1 MNKIQVPFLNLRA
14 QHDPVR
20 AELLSVIEQVIDSSA
35 FAGGPFVARFEEE
48 FAAFCRARYS
58 IGVGNGTDA
67 LWFALLALGVGPGDE
82 VITVP
87 ATFMAT
93 AEAISYCGA
102 KPVFIDVDEA
112 TSTMDPKLIEQAIT
126 PRTKAIVPVHLYGQM
141 ADMDP
146 IMAIAHKHK
155 LVVVED
161 ACQAHGAEYKGRR
174 AGTIGHAGCFSF
186 YPGKNLGALGEAGGV
201 VTNDRTL
208 AEKIKVL
215 RDHGQET
222 KYHHSTIGWNGRMD
236 GIQGAALSIKLRA
249 LEAGNTARRAHAKQY
264 DELLASVEGV
274 TIPAVANYGVPVY
287 HIYGIRVQ
295 ARDEILQ
302 SLTQRGIGCGI
313 HYPKPVHLQK
323 AYASLGYGVGSFPV
337 AERIANE
344 ELSLPM
350 FPELTAE
357 QITIVVSELKHVLA
371 RSTPVASSAA

>member
-1 MNKIQVPFLNLRA
+1 MNKTQVPFLNLRA
-14 QHDPVR
+14 QHDPIR
-20 AELLSVIEQVIDSSA
+20 AELIAAFEQVLDSSA
-35 FAGGPFVARFEEE
+35 FAGGPLVAKFEEE

-58 IGVGNGTDA
+58 VGLGNGTDA

-93 AEAISYCGA
+93 AEAISFCGA
-102 KPVFIDVDEA
+102 KPVFVDIDE
-112 TSTMDPKLIEQAIT
+112 TTYTMDPAQIEQAIT

-146 IMAIAHKHK
+146 IMEVAHRRK
-155 LVVVED
+155 LAVVED

-201 VTNDRTL
+201 VTNDRAL

-222 KYHHSTIGWNGRMD
+222 KYHHSVVGWNGRMD
-236 GIQGAALSIKLRA
+236 GIQAAALSIKLRR
-249 LEAGNTARRAHAKQY
+249 LEAGNAARRAHAKHY
-264 DELLASVEGV
+264 DQLLANLPGV
-274 TIPAVANYGVPVY
+274 STPQVAPQNVPVY
-287 HIYGIRVQ
+287 HIYPVRVQ
-295 ARDEILQ
+295 ARDQVLG
-302 SLTQRGIGCGI
+302 LLNQRGIGCGI

-323 AYASLGYGVGSFPV
+323 AYAHLGYGPGSFPV
-337 AERIANE
+337 SERCANE
-344 ELSLPM
+344 VLSLPM
-350 FPELTAE
+350 FPELTPDQVELAA
-357 QITIVVSELKHVLA
+357 SELKAILA
-371 RSTPVASSAA
+371 ARVPALATA